1 MSHWK
6 SFGLAIFTAVCLL
19 GETTLWSESANANI
33 IFDFRGQGEFFGDVP
48 CPNSI
53 CSDTT
58 SIGVLTLTDNYV
70 YGTDITT
77 SNFLSFIL
85 TVYSSSDEAIGF
97 FYWLG
102 GMQSFQL
109 PEGGLNLDGS
119 FDAAGQLG
127 FSQGPS
133 IFNVDQGGFSAGYK
147 FVFN

>member
-6 SFGLAIFTAVCLL
+6 SFGLAIFTAVYLL
-19 GETTLWSESANANI
+19 GETTLWPESASANI
-33 IFDFRGQGEFFGDVP
+33 IFDFSGQGETIGLVP

-53 CSDTT
+53 CDTT

-97 FYWLG
+97 FY
-102 GMQSFQL
+102 
-109 PEGGLNLDGS
+109 
-119 FDAAGQLG
+119 
-127 FSQGPS
+127 
-133 IFNVDQGGFSAGYK
+133 
-147 FVFN
+147 

>member
-19 GETTLWSESANANI
+19 GETTLWPESASANI
-33 IFDFRGQGEFFGDVP
+33 IFDFSGQGETIGLVP
-48 CPNSI
+48 CPNNI

-97 FYWLG
+97 FY
-102 GMQSFQL
+102 
-109 PEGGLNLDGS
+109 
-119 FDAAGQLG
+119 
-127 FSQGPS
+127 
-133 IFNVDQGGFSAGYK
+133 
-147 FVFN
+147 